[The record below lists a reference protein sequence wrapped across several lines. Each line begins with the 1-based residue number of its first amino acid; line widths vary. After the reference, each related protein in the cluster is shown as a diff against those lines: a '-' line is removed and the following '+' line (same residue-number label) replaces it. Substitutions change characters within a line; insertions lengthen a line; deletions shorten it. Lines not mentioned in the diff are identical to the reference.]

1 MQGCAQ
7 RNLTFEIHNLCLI
20 NETIVTQPGED
31 AHVVFFRLQ
40 SSKYLIWLKIKKN
53 NNVTFFEDLALV
65 VFDPKSGKPV
75 PETRITSASNTIN
88 VTTNDIGN
96 FAMTQCSQITESLSN
111 ILELLKSIFCTLL
124 KLIQIFTS
132 FHKNGFL

>member
-7 RNLTFEIHNLCLI
+7 RNLTFEINNLCLI

-40 SSKYLIWLKIKKN
+40 SSKFLDIWFYLTLKK
-53 NNVTFFEDLALV
+53 NNVTFFVGLALV

-75 PETRITSASNTIN
+75 PETRITSGSNTIN
-88 VTTNDIGN
+88 VTTNEIGN
-96 FAMTQCSQITESLSN
+96 FAMSSCVLHF
-111 ILELLKSIFCTLL
+111 KV
-124 KLIQIFTS
+124 
-132 FHKNGFL
+132 